1 MNPSGVMITVT
12 PPAIAIL
19 QRPARSDS
27 QAKCTAVSAE
37 EHAVS
42 MERLGPLRLKQYE
55 IRFAAML

>member
-1 MNPSGVMITVT
+1 MITVT